1 MMWFMHGPMGRMM
14 SGWGPLG
21 LLAGLIGFVFVV
33 GTLVA
38 LVVLAIWLW
47 RRSEAVGRGE
57 PRGYPSASDILSARY
72 ARGEISRQEY
82 LEARD
87 ELRCHTHS

>member
-1 MMWFMHGPMGRMM
+1 MMWFMHGPAGRMM

-21 LLAGLIGFVFVV
+21 LVAGLIGFLFVV
-33 GTLVA
+33 GTLIA
-38 LVVLAIWLW
+38 LAVLAMWLW
-47 RRSEAVGRGE
+47 RRSGVVGRGE
-57 PRGYPSASDILSARY
+57 PRGYPSANDILAARY

-87 ELRCHTHS
+87 ELQRVTHS